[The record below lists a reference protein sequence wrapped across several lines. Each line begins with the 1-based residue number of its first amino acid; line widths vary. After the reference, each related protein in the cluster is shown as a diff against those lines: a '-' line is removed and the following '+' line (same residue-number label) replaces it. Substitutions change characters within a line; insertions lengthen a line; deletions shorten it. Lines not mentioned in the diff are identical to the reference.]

1 MAGSLF
7 DRLTLGE
14 TGAKMDED
22 ESIRRNIERIF
33 TTRQGSVPTL
43 PDDYGLPDLNDL
55 TLARYELSQKNC
67 RTMTECLR
75 KYEKRLVDPEV
86 SEKESQTQPFIQEFV
101 ITAQKHDDAG
111 GLVPWRWE
119 MVFEN
124 GRIRKGT

>member
-7 DRLTLGE
+7 DRLTLSE
-14 TGAKMDED
+14 AGAKMDED

-33 TTRQGSVPTL
+33 TARQGSVSTL

-67 RTMTECLR
+67 RAMTDCLR
-75 KYEKRLVDPEV
+75 KYEPRLVDPEV
-86 SEKESQTQPFIQEFV
+86 IEKESQTQPFIQEFV
-101 ITAQKHDDAG
+101 ITAHKHDDEG
-111 GLVPWRWE
+111 RLTTWRWE